1 MVGFWWRERLLLGVL
16 CPDFPV
22 LEIEKEK
29 IGRSLVINR
38 LGRGASRESGAFMV
52 SGIKVKKMNLS
63 SRGLVLLKI
72 KAREMT
78 LGPEVRYRVC
88 CDCLLSFGCRLHAV
102 FPFVLLFVD
111 FRSKMRL

>member
-22 LEIEKEK
+22 DK
-29 IGRSLVINR
+29 IGRSLVLNR

-52 SGIKVKKMNLS
+52 SGIKVNKINLS

-72 KAREMT
+72 KARELT

-88 CDCLLSFGCRLHAV
+88 CAFSLLAVDCMQFSR
-102 FPFVLLFVD
+102 VLLFALFD
-111 FRSKMRL
+111 FHSQIETMNS

>member
-1 MVGFWWRERLLLGVL
+1 MVL
-16 CPDFPV
+16 
-22 LEIEKEK
+22 
-29 IGRSLVINR
+29 NR

-52 SGIKVKKMNLS
+52 SGIKVNKINLS

-72 KAREMT
+72 KARELT

-102 FPFVLLFVD
+102 FPISFVLLFALFD
-111 FRSKMRL
+111 FHSQIETMNS